1 VYEVLDLDCPNCARA
16 VENAVKSCDGVKDA
30 ALTYATATLAV
41 TLEPDVDVTQVK
53 KDILSTVRAS
63 GEDLKLSDEEVA
75 ELGAQRSWYAAN
87 REKVLMAISGVGIL
101 AGLIF
106 EFGLDLLTFST
117 ACYVIAAAAGLV
129 FVGPM
134 AFAALKRKTAD
145 MNVLMGT
152 AVLGALIMGFYELS
166 TGNFDGDVFR
176 DAAIVIFLDQIG
188 EWLEGWSMAKT
199 RGSITSL
206 MELAP
211 DVAHVKRGDAWV
223 DVPAKDVAIG
233 EIVRIGA
240 GERVP
245 LDGVLT
251 EGTSSFDEAP
261 VTGESVPQDK
271 AVGDKVYGGTLNTSA
286 AVQVEVTSTTTTG
299 TLARIIEMVQGAQA
313 QKAPYEAFVD
323 RFAAVYTPIVMW
335 IAIAIGLVVPLFLTV
350 IGVQVDWLD
359 WIWRALTLLVIACPC
374 ALVIST
380 PVSFVSGITRAAKQG
395 VLVKGGAYFDLAAK
409 LTAVAFDKTGT
420 LTKGAPAVVGVAA
433 SAGYT
438 QECVLELAAA
448 LEQVSTHPLA
458 RAVVEAVEGDLIEAS
473 GVRELSGN
481 GILGEVDGATV
492 RVGKPAFIQAEG
504 IELDNA
510 ALAAVE
516 DFTSRAATALVVTVD
531 AQVAGVV
538 GVADVVRE
546 TSQEAIAALHKDGIK
561 KTVMLTG
568 DNAKVAAVIGERVG
582 VSDIAAELLP
592 NDKVAKVE
600 ELKSQGYQ
608 VAMVGDG
615 INDAPALAA
624 ADLGITMGAAASD
637 TALEVADVALLSGD
651 LSELDF
657 FVRLARRTM
666 HVVRENIVFAI
677 AVKAAVLVLAA
688 MGIAGMGLAIFA
700 DTGVA
705 LIVILNGMRLMTKW
719 ETKF

>member
-1 VYEVLDLDCPNCARA
+1 VLDLDCPNCARA
-16 VENAVKSCDGVKDA
+16 VEGAVKSCAGVKDA
-30 ALTYATATLAV
+30 ALTYATATLSV
-41 TLEPDVDVTQVK
+41 VLEPDVDVTRVK
-53 KDILSTVRAS
+53 KDILNTVRSS

-75 ELGAQRSWYAAN
+75 ELGAERSWYAAN
-87 REKVLMAISGVGIL
+87 REKVLMAVSGIGIL
-101 AGLIF
+101 VGLVF
-106 EFGLDLLTFST
+106 EFLLGALTFST
-117 ACYVIAAAAGLV
+117 ACYVIAACAGLV

-134 AFAALKRKTAD
+134 AFAAIKRKSAD

-152 AVLGALIMGFYELS
+152 AVLGALVMGFYELAM
-166 TGNFDGDVFR
+166 GNFDGDVFR
-176 DAAIVIFLDQIG
+176 DAAIVIVLDQIG
-188 EWLEGWSMAKT
+188 EGLEGWSMAKT

-223 DVPAKDVAIG
+223 DVPAEDVKVG
-233 EIVRIGA
+233 EVVRIGA

-245 LDGVLT
+245 LDGVLV
-251 EGTSSFDEAP
+251 EGASSFDEAP

-271 AVGDKVYGGTLNTSA
+271 AAGDKVYGGTLNTA
-286 AVQVEVTSTTTTG
+286 DAVQVEVTSTTTTG

-335 IAIAIGLVVPLFLTV
+335 IAIFIGIAVPLLLTI
-350 IGVQVDWLD
+350 IGMSVDWLD

-395 VLVKGGAYFDLAAK
+395 VLVKGGAYFDIAAK
-409 LTAVAFDKTGT
+409 LDAVAFDKTGT
-420 LTKGAPAVVGVAA
+420 LTKGAPAVVGVEADN
-433 SAGYT
+433 GYT
-438 QECVLELAAA
+438 PERVIELAAA

-458 RAVVEAVEGDLIEAS
+458 RAVVAALEGDLIEAGS
-473 GVRELSGN
+473 VKELSGN
-481 GILGEVDGATV
+481 GILGVVDGATV
-492 RVGKPAFIQAEG
+492 RVGKPAFIESEG
-504 IELDNA
+504 IALDNR
-510 ALAAVE
+510 ALSAIE
-516 DFTSRAATALVVTVD
+516 DFTGRGATALVVTVD
-531 AQVAGVV
+531 TAVAGIV

-546 TSQEAIAALHKDGIK
+546 TSQQAVASLHADGIK

-568 DNAKVAAVIGERVG
+568 DNAKVANVIGKRVG

-592 NDKVAKVE
+592 DEKVE
-600 ELKSQGYQ
+600 KVEALKAEGYQ

-624 ADLGITMGAAASD
+624 ADLGVTMGAAASD

-666 HVVRENIVFAI
+666 RVVRENIAFAI
-677 AVKAAVLVLAA
+677 GVKAIVLVLAA
-688 MGIAGMGLAIFA
+688 LGIAGMGLAIFA